1 MRCKTK
7 VVDSIYI
14 EVKDVLHR
22 VGSMQ
27 ERERERE
34 RELKVH
40 TYPYVVAGGPH
51 KSLRPYVEGMA

>member
-27 ERERERE
+27 EKRE

-40 TYPYVVAGGPH
+40 AYPYVVAGGPH